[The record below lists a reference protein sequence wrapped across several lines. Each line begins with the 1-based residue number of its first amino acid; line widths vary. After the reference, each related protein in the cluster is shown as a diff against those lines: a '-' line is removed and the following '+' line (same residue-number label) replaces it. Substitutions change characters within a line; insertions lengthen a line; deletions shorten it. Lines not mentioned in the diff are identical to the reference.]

1 MNKLDFR
8 NKESYHKM
16 VLATACK
23 DAMNKGRSCKKR
35 KKGDRVR
42 QLTAGQLGWRFFLA
56 VHQGKS
62 LKLK

>member
-1 MNKLDFR
+1 
-8 NKESYHKM
+8 M